1 MQFYDFVGFQKF
13 DMKLTLIVKR
23 KMIYY
28 FNQIAMS
35 TQNQNQQWN
44 PQNEQQNQQ
53 RNPQNRPQNQ
63 RHPEEEEE

>member
-1 MQFYDFVGFQKF
+1 
-13 DMKLTLIVKR
+13 
-23 KMIYY
+23 
-28 FNQIAMS
+28 MS

-63 RHPEEEEE
+63 RHPELVLNFINERLGCSGKTKSISRPTKT

>member
-1 MQFYDFVGFQKF
+1 
-13 DMKLTLIVKR
+13 
-23 KMIYY
+23 
-28 FNQIAMS
+28 MS
-35 TQNQNQQWN
+35 TKNQNQEWN

>member
-1 MQFYDFVGFQKF
+1 MNFIDENTNTENLKNKNGEPLKIFK
-13 DMKLTLIVKR
+13 
-23 KMIYY
+23 
-28 FNQIAMS
+28 QIAMS
-35 TQNQNQQWN
+35 TQNQNEQWN

>member
-1 MQFYDFVGFQKF
+1 
-13 DMKLTLIVKR
+13 
-23 KMIYY
+23 
-28 FNQIAMS
+28 MS

-63 RHPEEEEE
+63 RHPVEEEE

>member
-1 MQFYDFVGFQKF
+1 
-13 DMKLTLIVKR
+13 
-23 KMIYY
+23 MIYY

-63 RHPEEEEE
+63 RHPVEEEE

>member
-1 MQFYDFVGFQKF
+1 
-13 DMKLTLIVKR
+13 
-23 KMIYY
+23 
-28 FNQIAMS
+28 MS